1 MVVRRAVCCV
11 LSGLLLVALAA
22 PAGPG
27 RAWASAGSKGSDG
40 SSKGSNDSSK
50 TSGDSSDSSKG
61 SLDNSDQKSEDS
73 SADSSKE
80 STDNTT
86 DESSKSKGA
95 TTVSAALLILTVGA
109 AAVGLVAASRATWKN
124 DDRRAQALARFLQR
138 NHAMLTRDLVLG
150 EGPMLDGWGRT
161 MGLDAAERARVERGL
176 AGSAEQTA
184 LVRALDGPID
194 RRRARSF
201 AASFVRL
208 HLRAL
213 GAERVGAI
221 ALAANR

>member
-1 MVVRRAVCCV
+1 V
-11 LSGLLLVALAA
+11 LSGLLLVAVSA
-22 PAGPG
+22 PAAPG
-27 RAWASAGSKGSDG
+27 RAWASEGSKGSNGSSDG
-40 SSKGSNDSSK
+40 SKGSNDSSK
-50 TSGDSSDSSKG
+50 MSGDSSESSKG
-61 SLDNSDQKSEDS
+61 SLDNSDQKSKDS
-73 SADSSKE
+73 SADSSKD

-86 DESSKSKGA
+86 DESSKNKTT

-109 AAVGLVAASRATWKN
+109 AAVGLVAASRATWKD

-150 EGPMLDGWGRT
+150 EGPMLAGWART

-184 LVRALDGPID
+184 LVRALDGRID
-194 RRRARSF
+194 QRRARSF

-213 GAERVGAI
+213 GPERVGAI